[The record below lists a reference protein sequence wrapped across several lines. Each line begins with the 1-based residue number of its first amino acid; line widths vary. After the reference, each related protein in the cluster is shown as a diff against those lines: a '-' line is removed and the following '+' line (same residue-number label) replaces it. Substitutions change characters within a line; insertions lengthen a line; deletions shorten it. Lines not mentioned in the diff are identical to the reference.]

1 MCIRDDLHLGC
12 IIDRLHAEG
21 VWHVNVYTPD
31 HYYNGQGLPAY
42 PVKTNS
48 DKLLI
53 GIRNDERFRCVR
65 SVCHPEFVVT
75 VSARL
80 AHHFTAVRKTYADL
94 VAKMRMSAH
103 YSDSNYDFEDWIRDV
118 LPNIGPE

>member
-1 MCIRDDLHLGC
+1 MKNNANQLSLCSGLIPYL
-12 IIDRLHAEG
+12 
-21 VWHVNVYTPD
+21 
-31 HYYNGQGLPAY
+31 GLPAY